1 MSILRTALYCR
12 LSKDDML
19 QGDSE
24 SIKTQKAMLT
34 QYAKEHG
41 FLIVEVYVD
50 DGWSGLNFQRP
61 DFNRML
67 DDIEAGKIDVVIT
80 KDLSRLGR
88 DHLKVGHFTEIYFP
102 MKNVRYIAVN
112 DGVDTANKNN
122 DIAALKNVMNEFYSR
137 DNSRKIRSSIRAR
150 AKAGLYRTSF
160 NPIGYRKSPDN
171 HNKLIVDGETAWIV
185 KRIFE
190 LANAGMGAHKIA
202 KTFRE
207 EQVPCPSWWLH
218 SRGERDYSQRF
229 ENPANKYEWSHTV
242 IRNIIAN
249 PLYLGHTVMCKT
261 ESIFKVGT
269 FKKVPKADQ
278 IRVENTHEPLVSQ
291 ELFDGANAKILSRR
305 RDTTDN
311 FVSPFSGLV
320 KCGTCGK
327 ALGLRYWGKDRHLI
341 YVCTT
346 YAHDTKA
353 CSDHR
358 IYYEDLYNAVLAD
371 IQYHARLAYEDRDKA
386 VALAM
391 KMNAKADGNKGKS
404 NESKLKQA
412 KKRYDEVTRLFDRLY
427 EDSLSG
433 RISND
438 NFTRLIDKY
447 QTEQE
452 QLLGQIQNLENALQE
467 VKDSQ
472 TNAVQWAA
480 LMADYVG
487 IRELTAENLNLLV
500 ERIEVFDRTE
510 TDGEAEQV
518 IRICYRFGGYIGER
532 RFKAKVL
539 RNTGGWERRRR
550 KERKDDG
557 KISFV
562 S

>member
-1 MSILRTALYCR
+1 MV
-12 LSKDDML
+12 

-41 FLIVEVYVD
+41 FLVAEVYVD
-50 DGWSGLNFQRP
+50 DGFSGLNFDRP
-61 DFNRML
+61 SFNRML

-112 DGVDTANKNN
+112 DCVDTANKNN
-122 DIAALKNVMNEFYSR
+122 DTAALKNVMNEFYSR

-150 AKAGLYRTSF
+150 AKAGLYRCSF
-160 NPIGYRKSPDN
+160 NPIGYVKSPDN
-171 HNKLIVDGETAWIV
+171 HNKLIVDVETAWIV

-202 KTFRE
+202 TQFRK

-218 SRGERDYSQRF
+218 SRGEKDYSKRF
-229 ENPANKYEWSHTV
+229 ENPENKYEWSHTV

-249 PLYLGHTVMCKT
+249 PLYPGHSVMCKT
-261 ESIFKVGT
+261 ESIFKLGKS
-269 FKKVPKADQ
+269 KKVPETEQ

-291 ELFDGANAKILSRR
+291 EIFDGANAKILSRR
-305 RDTTDN
+305 REDTEH
-311 FVSPFSGLV
+311 FVSPFAGLV

-327 ALGLRYWGKDRHLI
+327 ALGLRYWGKDRNRV
-341 YVCTT
+341 YTCTA
-346 YAHDTKA
+346 YAHNTKS
-353 CSDHR
+353 CTDHR
-358 IYYEDLYNAVLAD
+358 IYYEDLYKAVLAD
-371 IQYHARLAYEDRDKA
+371 IQYHARIAYEDRDKA
-386 VALAM
+386 VALAV
-391 KMNAKADGNKGKS
+391 KMNDKADGNKGKT
-404 NESKLKQA
+404 NESKLKQT

-438 NFTRLIDKY
+438 NFNRLIEKY
-447 QTEQE
+447 QSEQE
-452 QLLGQIQNLENALQE
+452 QLLRQMDALQNALQE
-467 VKDSQ
+467 VKDNQ
-472 TNAVQWAA
+472 RNAVKWAD

-487 IRELTAENLNLLV
+487 IQELTAENLNLLI

-510 TDGEAEQV
+510 TDGEALQT

-532 RFKAKVL
+532 TFKAKVL
-539 RNTGGWERRRR
+539 KRPCRKRGCPLER
-550 KERKDDG
+550 KENEGEKV
-557 KISFV
+557 SFV

>member
-80 KDLSRLGR
+80 IDLSRLGR

-327 ALGLRYWGKDRHLI
+327 ALGLRYWGKDRHHI

>member
-327 ALGLRYWGKDRHLI
+327 ALGLRYWGKDRHHI

-358 IYYEDLYNAVLAD
+358 IYYEDLYKAVLAD

>member
-19 QGDSE
+19 QGGSE

-327 ALGLRYWGKDRHLI
+327 ALGLRYWGKDRHHI